1 MGARPSREVGN
12 FLCGARVT
20 VASHEVRAWYRAVQD
35 TACAAEGDAAPW
47 AARSFS
53 LIAVGFWAVQA
64 GFGRSPSL
72 VHVAARVTQRRMVK
86 AMAAIST
93 WPAAFARPRSG

>member
-1 MGARPSREVGN
+1 MGARSSREVGN

-47 AARSFS
+47 AAKSFS

-72 VHVAARVTQRRMVK
+72 VHVAARVGRCYHDRADDARALVD
-86 AMAAIST
+86 ADMAL
-93 WPAAFARPRSG
+93 

>member
-1 MGARPSREVGN
+1 MGARSSREVGN

-47 AARSFS
+47 AAKSFS

-64 GFGRSPSL
+64 GFGRCYHDRADDDRAL
-72 VHVAARVTQRRMVK
+72 VDAE
-86 AMAAIST
+86 MAL
-93 WPAAFARPRSG
+93 